1 MKLQHLS
8 VGTFSKFQQLCI
20 SCSKYNTILP
30 NGKFF
35 TIDWIVID
43 TGAVHWTID
52 VRAICVVLGGARIIL
67 EGAEIILGGAEIIW
81 GGAETELSEEKRCLT
96 QGPK

>member
-1 MKLQHLS
+1 M
-8 VGTFSKFQQLCI
+8 I
-20 SCSKYNTILP
+20 SISDQSPLP

-52 VRAICVVLGGARIIL
+52 VRAICVVLGGA
-67 EGAEIILGGAEIIW
+67 EIIW
-81 GGAETELSEEKRCLT
+81 GGAETERSEGKRCLT
-96 QGPK
+96 RGPK